1 MESNVKGEWGRS
13 PYGKLQDDWP
23 KDENGDFEEPVFLK
37 HCASTD
43 MEDDLLVN
51 MLAAYGIPCIRQ
63 YPNNGQLGRVIMG
76 ISGNGSDL
84 YVPVS
89 KAEEARTLCEG
100 EVRDEE
106 NV

>member
-1 MESNVKGEWGRS
+1 MESNIKEEWGRT

-51 MLAAYGIPCIRQ
+51 MLAAYPAS
-63 YPNNGQLGRVIMG
+63 M
-76 ISGNGSDL
+76 
-84 YVPVS
+84 
-89 KAEEARTLCEG
+89 AEEARTLCEG
-100 EVRDEE
+100 EVRNEE

>member
-1 MESNVKGEWGRS
+1 MESNIKEEWGRT

-63 YPNNGQLGRVIMG
+63 YPNNGQLGRSMKGFFYAFYLLHIWLLYILAWFMG
-76 ISGNGSDL
+76 
-84 YVPVS
+84 
-89 KAEEARTLCEG
+89 
-100 EVRDEE
+100 VRY
-106 NV
+106 